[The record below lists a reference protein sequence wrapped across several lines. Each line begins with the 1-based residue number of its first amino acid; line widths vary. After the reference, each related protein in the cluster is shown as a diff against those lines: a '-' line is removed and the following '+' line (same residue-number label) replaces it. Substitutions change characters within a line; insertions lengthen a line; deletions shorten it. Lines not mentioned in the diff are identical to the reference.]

1 MTAIK
6 NLVHD
11 DSKAAKLCAKS
22 GGVKALRQALK
33 KIESSVDIQ
42 SLVDNPTVWLPYLI
56 DHVRLAKVASRKA
69 LIIANDYDDITHPWR
84 SLMSS
89 KDNAN
94 AMKEVLERAGFD
106 VHMLVN
112 ISKKQVITAIK
123 RFSSLLS
130 SGILAWFTFMVS
142 VAASAVSISLDRL
155 MYLRFLEIPKWCPIC
170 TRLKT

>member
-1 MTAIK
+1 M
-6 NLVHD
+6 NQ
-11 DSKAAKLCAKS
+11 
-22 GGVKALRQALK
+22 G
-33 KIESSVDIQ
+33 VDIQ

-69 LIIANDYDDITHPWR
+69 LIIANDYDDITHSWR

-106 VHMLVN
+106 VHMLIN

-130 SGILAWFTFMVS
+130 SGDTCLVYFYGFGCR
-142 VAASAVSISLDRL
+142 ISGFNF
-155 MYLRFLEIPKWCPIC
+155 LRPVDVPSFSRNTKWCPIC